1 MSAPI
6 NANAHQGTSRFGRG
20 LGALFLRS
28 LGWTLEGKLPEGTKA
43 VVIAAPHTTN
53 WDMPIM
59 LAVAYAHGINPS
71 WLGKKEL
78 FRWPFGGFMRWL
90 GGLPIDRGSRHNI
103 VQQVVD
109 VYRSTDR
116 LYVVIPPSA
125 TRGRAKHWKSGFYH
139 IARGAG
145 VPVMA
150 TALDYRRKVG
160 SIGPAFH
167 PTGNMKADMDILRA
181 FYSKVVGKFPELV
194 TPVLL
199 AEEADGAAPAD
210 PVAGVDAGMDE
221 SPATP
226 PIND

>member
-1 MSAPI
+1 M
-6 NANAHQGTSRFGRG
+6 G
-20 LGALFLRS
+20 LLFLRL

-109 VYRSTDR
+109 VYGSSDR

-125 TRGRAKHWKSGFYH
+125 TRRRASHWKSGFYH

-160 SIGPAFH
+160 SIGPAFL
-167 PTGNMKADMDILRA
+167 PTGNLKADMDILRA
-181 FYSKVVGKFPELV
+181 FYAGIAGKFPELT

-199 AEEADGAAPAD
+199 AEEADSGTPAEPAAD
-210 PVAGVDAGMDE
+210 RDAGAGA
-221 SPATP
+221 SPASP
-226 PIND
+226 PVND